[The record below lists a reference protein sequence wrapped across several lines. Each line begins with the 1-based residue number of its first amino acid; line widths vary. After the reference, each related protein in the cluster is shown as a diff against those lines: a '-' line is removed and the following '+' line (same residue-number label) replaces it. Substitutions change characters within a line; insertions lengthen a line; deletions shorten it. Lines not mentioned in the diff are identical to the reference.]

1 MNNIRLS
8 DSKDSENDWELDI
21 NIDEKDYEN
30 NKLNKN
36 SLNKN
41 NNEKLNLEDKQKDFK
56 KDLKNKDNN
65 KDKDDINNIYETYDK
80 DFTIIDSKIP
90 SINNRKIIIKNPLNN
105 EESNKEKNNQE
116 TNKINNLNK
125 INVDDYNFQKI
136 KNNSILCDY
145 SN

>member
-41 NNEKLNLEDKQKDFK
+41 NN
-56 KDLKNKDNN
+56 
-65 KDKDDINNIYETYDK
+65 
-80 DFTIIDSKIP
+80 
-90 SINNRKIIIKNPLNN
+90 
-105 EESNKEKNNQE
+105 
-116 TNKINNLNK
+116 
-125 INVDDYNFQKI
+125 
-136 KNNSILCDY
+136 
-145 SN
+145 